1 MMKQA
6 GITIALVV
14 FLAGC
19 ASKSEN
25 IEPTYLS
32 PQLYSDL
39 SCSQLEAE
47 AQRVSQRA
55 QAAAGQQDKNRK
67 NDIIKTT
74 VGVVVFWPI
83 LFTNSGDGPVAAEL
97 ANLKGQMKAIEA
109 TSRRKNC
116 GIQFKNQS

>member
-1 MMKQA
+1 MMKIV
-6 GITIALVV
+6 GIAIALMI
-14 FLAGC
+14 FLMGC

-32 PQLYSDL
+32 PQLYGDL

-47 AQRVSQRA
+47 AQRVSRRA

-83 LFTNSGDGPVAAEL
+83 LFANSGDGPVAAEL
-97 ANLKGQMKAIEA
+97 ANLKGQMKAIE
-109 TSRRKNC
+109 TMSKKKNC
-116 GIQFKNQS
+116 GIQFKSQG